1 MDRKLTL
8 DLVSEEAE
16 DFEAGLCG
24 RVELV
29 MPLQLFHSNLTYAA
43 LCTITSFEALIKA
56 TSSSTARK
64 QQQKQRNKWFSSK
77 PNLMFT
83 STSSRPTH
91 LATTLL
97 ISFTFSHSSHP
108 PTDFSYHLLT
118 SSGCHR
124 LTNPLVEDVHHH
136 QMWKLISSVQISG
149 DLLTPEA
156 LDKNV
161 NVKQSVNE
169 MIAESECGTFSPYSG
184 GKRWERCWC
193 IWFAKFAQS
202 EAVQMCTSQTAR

>member
-1 MDRKLTL
+1 MDSKLTP

-24 RVELV
+24 RVEPV

-83 STSSRPTH
+83 STSSRTPPPTH

-97 ISFTFSHSSHP
+97 ISLTFSHSSHP
-108 PTDFSYHLLT
+108 PTDFSYYLLP
-118 SSGCHR
+118 SSRCHR

-136 QMWKLISSVQISG
+136 QMWKFISSVLISG
-149 DLLTPEA
+149 GLLTPDA
-156 LDKNV
+156 LDV
-161 NVKQSVNE
+161 C
-169 MIAESECGTFSPYSG
+169 M
-184 GKRWERCWC
+184 
-193 IWFAKFAQS
+193 AKKKCKCKKKCKWNDGR
-202 EAVQMCTSQTAR
+202 VWMWNI